1 MCGFKTH
8 AVEVELDASA
18 IVSLIVSNTISGDLS
33 VLVDDCKDLLLQLPQ
48 ATVSH
53 CLREANFCV
62 DALAK
67 LGSSRTENHSE
78 GC

>member
-53 CLREANFCV
+53 CLREANFCI

>member
-1 MCGFKTH
+1 MCGFKTR

-18 IVSLIVSNTISGDLS
+18 VVSLLVSNTTSGDLS
-33 VLVDDCKDLLLQLPQ
+33 VLVDDCKDLLLRLPQ

-67 LGSSRTENHSE
+67 LGSSRTENHNG

>member
-33 VLVDDCKDLLLQLPQ
+33 VLVDDCKDLLLRLPQ

-53 CLREANFCV
+53 CLREANFCI

>member
-48 ATVSH
+48 AMVSH

>member
-53 CLREANFCV
+53 CLREANFCF

>member
-1 MCGFKTH
+1 MCGFKTR
-8 AVEVELDASA
+8 AMEVELDASA
-18 IVSLIVSNTISGDLS
+18 VVSLLVSKTTSGDLS
-33 VLVDDCKDLLLQLPQ
+33 VLVDDCKDLLLRLAQ

-53 CLREANFCV
+53 CLKEANFHV

-67 LGSSRTENHSE
+67 LGSARTENHNG